1 MPWIELRK
9 LAPHALD
16 RTSQISATRPE
27 RAEAPSPGQRP
38 GFFMPAS
45 LSPCKGKSFKTWC
58 LVKLLPLQGA
68 LLIAIIPRALPWA
81 RSFCPFR
88 ACGAKLAK
96 VQLRISSYNQGSI
109 CHVFIVAYRPF
120 NIQHSTLN
128 IQHSLLGPRLAQIFE
143 DGGYLAGREIL
154 ATLLVA

>member
-88 ACGAKLAK
+88 ACCFYPFSSNSFCN
-96 VQLRISSYNQGSI
+96 RMISSRYCAACMKSRSLAACFIRAVVLAMLFSSSSLLMLRTIGSATIVALSGSI
-109 CHVFIVAYRPF
+109 
-120 NIQHSTLN
+120 
-128 IQHSLLGPRLAQIFE
+128 
-143 DGGYLAGREIL
+143 
-154 ATLLVA
+154 